1 MKKYAIVTGASS
13 GIGRAVS
20 LELLTMGYDVFGFG
34 RDFAAW
40 KQETGSCE
48 YGTSYEAPDEK
59 SRDQKY
65 LHKMEEIGDIPELPG
80 FHPVVCDL
88 LDMKQLMR
96 CLDQILKTPDAELKV
111 LVNNAGA
118 AYYGLHEEMNPEKI
132 TEMVRVNLEVPMIL
146 TQKFL
151 RILKKNRGA
160 VINISSVTA
169 VSSSPHGAC
178 YGATKAGLLSFSR
191 SLFDE
196 ARKYGVRVTAVL
208 PDMTDT
214 ALYRNADFE
223 VDPAWDAHLSPED
236 VADAVRYALSVR
248 EGSCVPEIMIR
259 PQLHRIKRKS

>member
-20 LELLTMGYDVFGFG
+20 FELLAMGYDVFGFG

-40 KQETGSCE
+40 QQETGCRE
-48 YGTSYEAPDEK
+48 CVTSYET
-59 SRDQKY
+59 
-65 LHKMEEIGDIPELPG
+65 PG

-88 LDMKQLMR
+88 LDTKQLML
-96 CLDQILKTPDAELKV
+96 CLDQILKTPDGELTV

-132 TEMVRVNLEVPMIL
+132 MEMVRVNLEVPMIL
-146 TQKFL
+146 TQKLL
-151 RILKKNRGA
+151 RSLKKNHGA

-169 VSSSPHGAC
+169 ISSSPHGAC

-196 ARKYGVRVTAVL
+196 VRKYGVRVTAVL

-223 VDPAWDAHLSPED
+223 ADPQWDAHLNPED
-236 VADAVRYALSVR
+236 VAGAVRYALSVR

-259 PQLHRIKRKS
+259 PQLHRIHRKPRT

>member
-1 MKKYAIVTGASS
+1 MTGNKDAKVEKISVGSGNRTMKQYAIVTGASS

-20 LELLTMGYDVFGFG
+20 LELLAMGYDVFGFG

-40 KQETGSCE
+40 KLEGI
-48 YGTSYEAPDEK
+48 
-59 SRDQKY
+59 RDN
-65 LHKMEEIGDIPELPG
+65 PEQSG

-88 LDMKQLMR
+88 LDPKQLML
-96 CLDQILKTPDAELKV
+96 CLDKILKIPDGELTV

-132 TEMVRVNLEVPMIL
+132 MEMVRVNLEVPMIL
-146 TQKFL
+146 TQKLL
-151 RILKKNRGA
+151 RILKKNHGA

-169 VSSSPHGAC
+169 ISSSPHGAC

-196 ARKYGVRVTAVL
+196 VRKYGVRVTAVL

-223 VDPAWDAHLSPED
+223 ADPQWDAHLNPED

-259 PQLHRIKRKS
+259 PQLHRIHKKPRT